1 MVRTATI
8 GLLAGLLALS
18 TVPAFADDASTLSEN
33 DSTVAN
39 APPQYRNLNVPNDE
53 KPDNVMM
60 RIQMRGGPSS
70 N

>member
-1 MVRTATI
+1 M
-8 GLLAGLLALS
+8 LASLLALS
-18 TVPAFADDASTLSEN
+18 VTPAFADDDLSTA
-33 DSTVAN
+33 DTTVAN

-53 KPDNVMM
+53 KPDNVMT